1 MATEELLASIEIYQ
15 NQLKDIEGALSSA
28 EEAEKQ
34 QLQELQANLL
44 QLLDLTLQQLSQQSQ
59 LKEEEPQQHTSGN
72 RSSEEDFSQSA
83 SDKSGS
89 SCSDK
94 NLDDEFALFQSEIAD
109 ITETTGEEEKTDSK
123 YSKEELLAVEGTHCR
138 APFIEK
144 WGGHTYHNAVVLNI
158 VTQDGGDVD
167 LNEPEVQVLFSQPT
181 CREMLTCRFFLS
193 GRCKYSDD
201 KCRFSHGMKVPFCD
215 IKEYREP
222 DISILDS
229 GSRVLVQHTDDL
241 WTNAT
246 VQDILEDRS
255 AFCVKI
261 DHSKSVA
268 EVKPNQ
274 IIPLHQGEEDSEK
287 YEADNHSED
296 DSSDDERAVFIPTAN
311 WLQNSLSQQLGEWEK
326 HTKGI
331 ASKLMAKMGYIIGTG
346 LGPNGE
352 GRVEPVSAYVYPQGV
367 SLDGCMEL
375 REASNGEEMLQVE
388 KRLDRQRRIEEAKS
402 VQAAERLRART
413 SVFDIINKKLG
424 TNGQETDDTDANP
437 KQRLNV
443 CKTVLQKD
451 TNKDLNRKNYQ
462 LSENIRQL
470 QRDITKLEGS
480 RDRQSG
486 NKAAA
491 DIISTKIQAKQSEL
505 QRARDAERK
514 VQGEQ
519 QSRRDAKKY
528 SVF

>member
-1 MATEELLASIEIYQ
+1 
-15 NQLKDIEGALSSA
+15 
-28 EEAEKQ
+28 
-34 QLQELQANLL
+34 
-44 QLLDLTLQQLSQQSQ
+44 
-59 LKEEEPQQHTSGN
+59 
-72 RSSEEDFSQSA
+72 
-83 SDKSGS
+83 
-89 SCSDK
+89 
-94 NLDDEFALFQSEIAD
+94 
-109 ITETTGEEEKTDSK
+109 
-123 YSKEELLAVEGTHCR
+123 
-138 APFIEK
+138 
-144 WGGHTYHNAVVLNI
+144 
-158 VTQDGGDVD
+158 
-167 LNEPEVQVLFSQPT
+167 
-181 CREMLTCRFFLS
+181 MLTCRYFLS

-201 KCRFSHGMKVPFCD
+201 MCRFSHGMKVPFCD
-215 IKEYREP
+215 IKEYRDP
-222 DISILDS
+222 DLSALDS

-241 WTNAT
+241 WSNAT

-255 AFCVKI
+255 AFCVKM
-261 DHSKSVA
+261 DHSKAVA

-274 IIPLHQGEEDSEK
+274 IIPLHQEEEDTEK
-287 YEADNHSED
+287 YEADTPSEE
-296 DSSDDERAVFIPTAN
+296 DSSDDEGTVFVPTAN
-311 WLQNSLSQQLGEWEK
+311 WLQNSFSQRLGEWEK
-326 HTKGI
+326 HTNGI
-331 ASKLMAKMGYIIGTG
+331 ASKLMAKMGYVIGTG
-346 LGPNGE
+346 LGPTGE

-367 SLDGCMEL
+367 SLDRCMEL

-424 TNGQETDDTDANP
+424 SKGKETDDDEAVP

-470 QRDITKLEGS
+470 QREITKLEGS

-486 NKAAA
+486 NKTAT
-491 DIISTKIQAKQSEL
+491 DIISTKILAKKAEL
-505 QRARDAERK
+505 QRAQDAERK

-519 QSRRDAKKY
+519 QSRRDAKKF

>member
-15 NQLKDIEGALSSA
+15 NQLKEIEGALSSA

-44 QLLDLTLQQLSQQSQ
+44 QLLDLTLQQLNQQSQ
-59 LKEEEPQQHTSGN
+59 LKGEEEPQQHTSGSRN
-72 RSSEEDFSQSA
+72 SDDSSQSA
-83 SDKSGS
+83 SDKSSS

-109 ITETTGEEEKTDSK
+109 IAGTADEEEKADSK
-123 YSKEELLAVEGTHCR
+123 YSKAELLAVEGTHCR
-138 APFIEK
+138 APFVEK
-144 WGGHTYHNAVVLNI
+144 WGGHTYHNAVVLSF
-158 VTQDGGDVD
+158 VTQDDGDID

-222 DISILDS
+222 DLSGLDS

-255 AFCVKI
+255 AFCVKL
-261 DHSKSVA
+261 DHSKAVA

-274 IIPLHQGEEDSEK
+274 IIPLHHEEEDTEK
-287 YEADNHSED
+287 YEADSPSEE
-296 DSSDDERAVFIPTAN
+296 DSSDDERTVFVPTTN
-311 WLQNSLSQQLGEWEK
+311 WLQNSFSQRLGEWEK
-326 HTKGI
+326 HTNGI
-331 ASKLMAKMGYIIGTG
+331 ASKLMAKMGYVIGTG
-346 LGPNGE
+346 LGPTGE

-367 SLDGCMEL
+367 SLDRCMEL

-424 TNGQETDDTDANP
+424 SKGQETDDSEAVP

-470 QRDITKLEGS
+470 QREITKLEGS

-486 NKAAA
+486 NKTAA
-491 DIISTKIQAKQSEL
+491 DIISTKILAKKAEL
-505 QRARDAERK
+505 QRAQDAERK

-519 QSRRDAKKY
+519 QSRRDAKKF